1 MSFLNCL
8 TGCLRKEMSFWRS
21 FNGLFIFSLL
31 SYHDLS
37 FLYGLALKQ
46 LLQPLNHLRA
56 ITDTFCPLRFCPTQ
70 MLRIADESLNDEMRL
85 LLLWNLSLVT
95 PHTLFIHKKSLLKPV
110 HIFMV
115 KNSVSKSCLMA
126 ELCFHRFVHFG
137 CVLIHMI
144 CRIEKYLRSS
154 GKSAKWL

>member
-1 MSFLNCL
+1 MGLNTQAHMSFLNCL

-46 LLQPLNHLRA
+46 LLQPLNHLRT
-56 ITDTFCPLRFCPTQ
+56 ITDTFCPTQ
-70 MLRIADESLNDEMRL
+70 MLRIADESLSDEMRL

-95 PHTLFIHKKSLLKPV
+95 PHTLFIHEKSVLKPV
-110 HIFMV
+110 HKFMV
-115 KNSVSKSCLMA
+115 KNRVSKSCLMA

-137 CVLIHMI
+137 CVLIHI
-144 CRIEKYLRSS
+144 CRIEKYLRSG
-154 GKSAKWL
+154 GKSAK